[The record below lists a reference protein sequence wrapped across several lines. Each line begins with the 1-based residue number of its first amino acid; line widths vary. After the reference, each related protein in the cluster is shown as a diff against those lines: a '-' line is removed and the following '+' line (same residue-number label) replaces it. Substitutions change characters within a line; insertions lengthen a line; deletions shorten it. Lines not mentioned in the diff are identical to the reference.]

1 MILINLGYLEHGQ
14 VAQQAGDGAGA
25 DQLLGG
31 GAGGSL
37 GVEVELPQVAAA
49 AGEVQQPRVR
59 DGGGVRDVE
68 DGEARRG
75 VRHQPQQRVRGQVL
89 HVEAVEAAALR
100 HRGQRQPRAR
110 RRGQEGDLDSS
121 N

>member
-1 MILINLGYLEHGQ
+1 M
-14 VAQQAGDGAGA
+14 AQQAGDGVGA

-31 GAGGSL
+31 GPGGSTL
-37 GVEVELPQVAAA
+37 GVEVELPQVGAA

-59 DGGGVRDVE
+59 DGGGVGDVE

-75 VRHQPQQRVRGQVL
+75 VGHHGQQRVRGQVL

-110 RRGQEGDLDSS
+110 RRGQECDLNITALVSPS
-121 N
+121 